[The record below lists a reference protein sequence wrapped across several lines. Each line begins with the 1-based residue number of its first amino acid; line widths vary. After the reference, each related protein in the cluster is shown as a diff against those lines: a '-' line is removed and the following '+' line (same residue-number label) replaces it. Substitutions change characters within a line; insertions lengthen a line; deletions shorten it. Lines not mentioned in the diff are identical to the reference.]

1 MVQFLSFLGAVV
13 REPPSETLPSAEMVV
28 EVPFY
33 DVDMLGIVWHGH
45 YVKYFEQVRCALLDK
60 IGYDYLTMKETGYVW
75 PVVELRLKYMA
86 PARFGERLNVRA
98 VLKEY
103 EYRMKIGYEITD
115 TSSGRRLARGT
126 TIQVAVSVETGEMC
140 FGSPEVFRKKIEK
153 FQPGS
158 DTGPV
163 HPP

>member
-1 MVQFLSFLGAVV
+1 M
-13 REPPSETLPSAEMVV
+13 RELPAKALPSAAMIV

-75 PVVELRLKYMA
+75 PVVDLRLKYVA
-86 PARFGERLNVRA
+86 PARFGEKLNIRA

-115 TSSGRRLARGT
+115 ADGGRRLARGT

-140 FGSPEVFRKKIEK
+140 FGSPEVFLDKLEEFRLL
-153 FQPGS
+153 S
-158 DTGPV
+158 V
-163 HPP
+163 R